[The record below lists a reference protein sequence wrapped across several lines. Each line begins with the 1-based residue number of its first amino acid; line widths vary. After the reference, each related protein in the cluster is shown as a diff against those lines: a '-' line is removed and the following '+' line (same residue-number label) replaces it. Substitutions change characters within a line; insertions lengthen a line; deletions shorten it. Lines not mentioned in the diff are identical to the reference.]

1 MNHHRPFAAGLIGAA
16 LVLGACGADQDP
28 ALELPET
35 STTSPTGDATGVPSG
50 TVAEEVVLEN
60 IQLSG
65 AAEVP
70 GPGDEDGDGF
80 ANVFLNSADSP
91 FCYDLSVN
99 GIAPAS
105 AAHIHQGGAD
115 EAGPVVITLETPSEG
130 SAEGCVE
137 VDAALVDAI
146 EADPSGFYVNV
157 HNADFPNG
165 ALRGQ
170 LGS

>member
-1 MNHHRPFAAGLIGAA
+1 MNRHRPFVAGLIGAA
-16 LVLGACGADQDP
+16 LVLGACGSDQDP
-28 ALELPET
+28 ALEVPET
-35 STTSPTGDATGVPSG
+35 SSTSPTGDATGAPSG
-50 TVAEEVVLEN
+50 TVVDEVVLEN
-60 IQLSG
+60 IMLSG

-80 ANVFLNSADSP
+80 ANVFLNTADGP
-91 FCYDLSVN
+91 FCYDVSVN
-99 GIAPAS
+99 GISPAS

-115 EAGPVVITLETPSEG
+115 EAGPVVITLEAPSEG

-137 VDAALVDAI
+137 ADPALVDAI
-146 EADPSGFYVNV
+146 EADPSGFYLNV

>member
-1 MNHHRPFAAGLIGAA
+1 MNCHRSFVAGLLGAG

-28 ALELPET
+28 ALELPQT
-35 STTSPTGDATGVPSG
+35 SSTSPTGDATGAPPD
-50 TVAEEVVLEN
+50 TVVDEVVLEN

-70 GPGDEDGDGF
+70 GPGDEDGDGM
-80 ANVFLNSADSP
+80 ANVFLHSVDSP
-91 FCYDLSVN
+91 FCYDIIVD
-99 GIAPAS
+99 GIAPAT

-115 EAGPVVITLETPSEG
+115 ESGPVVITLEAPSEG
-130 SAEGCVE
+130 SVEGCVE
-137 VDAALVDAI
+137 ADAALVDAI
-146 EADPSGFYVNV
+146 EADPSAFYVNV